1 MKARLAV
8 LEFQPSAVNLGQKLI
23 ASYIRL
29 DASYI
34 SSPTYF
40 AVSVEPRKNSSA
52 GNGIMACL
60 FAVVHTIYTN
70 SGTKKNIFLRGK
82 TPFFR

>member
-8 LEFQPSAVNLGQKLI
+8 LEFQPSAVNSGQKLI

-40 AVSVEPRKNSSA
+40 AVSVEPPGRTA
-52 GNGIMACL
+52 APEMG
-60 FAVVHTIYTN
+60 
-70 SGTKKNIFLRGK
+70 
-82 TPFFR
+82 

>member
-8 LEFQPSAVNLGQKLI
+8 LEFQPSAVNSGQKLI

-52 GNGIMACL
+52 GNGVMACL
-60 FAVVHTIYTN
+60 FGVVHTMHTN
-70 SGTKKNIFLRGK
+70 SGTRKTDFCVENTIFR
-82 TPFFR
+82 